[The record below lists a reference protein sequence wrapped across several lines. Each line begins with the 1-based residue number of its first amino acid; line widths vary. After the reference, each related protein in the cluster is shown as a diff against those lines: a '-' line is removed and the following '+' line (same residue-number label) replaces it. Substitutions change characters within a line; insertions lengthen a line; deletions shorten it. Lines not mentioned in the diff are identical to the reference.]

1 VYEFSSTVE
10 DISKHT
16 IVPLPEVALLPAF
29 QVIQQLKGL
38 PAFVMFPVF
47 LALRHQHHPAKSHL
61 PSNLNIGLLHDMKA
75 FVDFTNTA
83 REESQSTSGALKY
96 ACQNW
101 ALHLSEAPKPW
112 DDKLGN
118 IFKVFWNHHLLSWLE
133 RQWCLKDLHSYLV
146 ILSEGQELQRF
157 VYLAMIMATR
167 PLTHARRYLASAST
181 TERKAGGGDIAS
193 TAASSKRA

>member
-1 VYEFSSTVE
+1 MDEFLSTSE

-16 IVPLPEVALLPAF
+16 IVPLAEVPLLPAF

-38 PAFVMFPVF
+38 PDFVMFPVF
-47 LALRHQHHPAKSHL
+47 LALKHQHHPAKSHL
-61 PSNLNIGLLHDMKA
+61 PSDLNIGLLHAMKA
-75 FVDFTNTA
+75 FVDFANTA

-118 IFKVFWNHHLLSWLE
+118 IFGVFWNHHLLSWLE
-133 RQWCLKDLHSYLV
+133 RQWCLKDLHSCLV

-157 VYLAMIMATR
+157 VYLAMILVTQ
-167 PLTHARRYLASAST
+167 PLIHMHRYLAST
-181 TERKAGGGDIAS
+181 KKRKADDEDIAS
-193 TAASSKRA
+193 TASSSKRARE